1 MTARRVVFL
10 LVAVACG
17 TTGEAAVDSSG
28 TPAQAVAPN
37 HDPCA
42 LLTKAEAEAVL
53 GTLSA
58 APYRSK
64 EDTTEAAPAGPT
76 CTYPTKGGGAFLLT
90 PEWTYGKMILDTE
103 RMFSGLARLVTT
115 LPGVVSADT
124 LEGQWDDVVVG
135 MTGVLVFRKGAR
147 SLTISYLNSS
157 TNAAGAI
164 RLSGPA
170 LKRLAAVPEPK
181 RAVVSG
187 KGCPLP
193 PDVVTKLLEM
203 PVRVA
208 PGWENRIGAC
218 AYTLDDDPMVEVEL
232 SIQPSEVAPMAFE
245 ELHNHVK
252 GLMGMKALPD
262 SVPFGDKG
270 WAYGSRSGSE
280 AAVLSGERLYHAKMI
295 YMMSTTTP
303 PLKDAMV
310 RLVAAMMANSRK

>member
-10 LVAVACG
+10 LVVVACG

-28 TPAQAVAPN
+28 TAAQAVVAPN

-42 LLTKAEAEAVL
+42 LLTRAEAEAVL

-76 CTYPTKGGGAFLLT
+76 CTYPTKGGRAFLLT
-90 PEWTYGKMILDTE
+90 PEWDFGKMTIDAE
-103 RMFSGLARLVTT
+103 RMIGGLARVITQ
-115 LPGVVSADT
+115 LPGVVAADT
-124 LEGQWDDVVVG
+124 LEGQWDDAVVG
-135 MTGVLVFRKGAR
+135 ITGTLVLRKGAR

-157 TNAAGAI
+157 TDAAGAI

-170 LKRLAAVPEPK
+170 LTRLAAVPEPT
-181 RAVVSG
+181 RRVQSA

-193 PDVVTKLLEM
+193 PEVVTKLLEM
-203 PVRVA
+203 PVQVGPRSGVVDKCSY
-208 PGWENRIGAC
+208 GLI
-218 AYTLDDDPMVEVEL
+218 DDPMVDVEL
-232 SIQPSEVAPMAFE
+232 SIEPAEVAPMAFDA
-245 ELHNHVK
+245 LHAHVK
-252 GLMGMKALPD
+252 GLLGEDAKPD

-270 WAYGSRSGSE
+270 WAYGSKSGSE
-280 AAVLSGERLYHAKMI
+280 AAVLSGKQLYRAQMS
-295 YMMSTTTP
+295 YMWSTTTP
-303 PLKDAMV
+303 ALKEQMV